1 MPVTADLDNE
11 MPVELNNEM
20 PVSAV
25 NGLPETNAE
34 NVEDRHI
41 VNGDSYASRAVRTAS
56 YEYLPCQQR
65 AEFLKRYASGQE
77 PRFLL
82 RAKIQRP
89 SRYLK
94 LLRKPKSTRRKSHA
108 YNGRLTRRSP
118 SPTSLYQQR
127 RNSSD

>member
-41 VNGDSYASRAVRTAS
+41 VN
-56 YEYLPCQQR
+56 
-65 AEFLKRYASGQE
+65 
-77 PRFLL
+77 
-82 RAKIQRP
+82 
-89 SRYLK
+89 
-94 LLRKPKSTRRKSHA
+94 
-108 YNGRLTRRSP
+108 
-118 SPTSLYQQR
+118 
-127 RNSSD
+127 

>member
-56 YEYLPCQQR
+56 YEYPPCQQR
-65 AEFLKRYASGQE
+65 AEF
-77 PRFLL
+77 
-82 RAKIQRP
+82 
-89 SRYLK
+89 
-94 LLRKPKSTRRKSHA
+94 
-108 YNGRLTRRSP
+108 
-118 SPTSLYQQR
+118 
-127 RNSSD
+127 

>member
-11 MPVELNNEM
+11 MPVELNDEM

-25 NGLPETNAE
+25 NGLPKTNAE

-65 AEFLKRYASGQE
+65 AEFLKRYATV
-77 PRFLL
+77 
-82 RAKIQRP
+82 AKNRVFYSEQ
-89 SRYLK
+89 K
-94 LLRKPKSTRRKSHA
+94 
-108 YNGRLTRRSP
+108 YNG
-118 SPTSLYQQR
+118 QVGI
-127 RNSSD
+127 